1 MDLKSF
7 LWLLKAPREELLY
20 SEFKTQM
27 LLEFLIQYGLILLI
41 SLVICIYYKSLIGIF
56 FFYAIFGHFYY
67 FKGINK
73 ELGYKWEI
81 LMSYKCF
88 KLIYF
93 SFILFMV
100 LFVGIILLSIT
111 NEIYGNKIVLINKIF
126 DFFIVFF

>member
-1 MDLKSF
+1 M
-7 LWLLKAPREELLY
+7 
-20 SEFKTQM
+20 
-27 LLEFLIQYGLILLI
+27 
-41 SLVICIYYKSLIGIF
+41 IGIF

-73 ELGYKWEI
+73 ELEYKWDI

-100 LFVGIILLSIT
+100 SFVVIILLSIT
-111 NEIYGNKIVLINKIF
+111 NEIYGNKIALINKIF
-126 DFFIVFF
+126 DFLIALF